1 MSQENPFLQWLY
13 EVKNEYLLLSTSFPG
28 LLRIVN
34 TLLVTLDM
42 FSLVVPYLFAFL
54 FSLYK

>member
-34 TLLVTLDM
+34 TLFVTLDM